1 MLRQAHSLC
10 LLEHPSDYGRLYQI
24 LGMYLAEGYA
34 VVYAGENDPDQV
46 IHRMTKAG
54 IEVER
59 YIENGML
66 KVMPWKSVYVTSKEK
81 FDALGT
87 LESWRNVISEMISN
101 TKAKGIVAIGSVDVF
116 IKHGEQE
123 HVVEYEK
130 SIGKKFQMPTGAVC
144 CYNAASLS
152 DSSVGAL
159 IDILNAHQYTIHD
172 NAEYSEWEDGKLQNV
187 MTSAF
192 SKVMGATTSD
202 LVLKTLKS
210 IYSLDG
216 KSVISQ
222 PEILE
227 NVVGKF
233 FKDSAPPILAAVL
246 KDLKSEVAFHRQ
258 TALLQRPRI

>member
-10 LLEHPSDYGRLYQI
+10 LLEHPSDYGHLYKI
-24 LGMYLAEGYA
+24 LGRYLAEGYA
-34 VVYAGENDPDQV
+34 VVYAGEPDPDKV
-46 IHRMTKAG
+46 IHRMAKAG

-66 KVMPWKSVYVTSKEK
+66 KVLPWESVYISNKEK
-81 FDALGT
+81 FDAPGT
-87 LESWRNVISEMISN
+87 LESWRSVISG
-101 TKAKGIVAIGSVDVF
+101 TVRDAKAKGIVAIGSVDVF

-130 SIGKKFQMPTGAVC
+130 SIGKKFQTPTEAVC
-144 CYNAASLS
+144 CYNADSLS
-152 DSSVGAL
+152 DSPVSVL

-172 NAEYSEWEDGKLQNV
+172 NAEYSEWEDGKLQTV

-192 SKVMGATTSD
+192 NKVMGATTSD

-210 IYSLDG
+210 IYMLDG
-216 KSVISQ
+216 KSIITQ

-233 FKDSAPPILAAVL
+233 FKDSAPPILAAVR
-246 KDLKSEVAFHRQ
+246 KDLKREVAFRRQ
-258 TALLQRPRI
+258 AA